1 MACERVWGCR
11 VPSVQERAFA
21 IIAEQLRVPSEDVM
35 LEAHLLDDL
44 KADSLDLVDLTIAI
58 EEEFSDDGKD
68 LEISEDD
75 AADLQTVQDVI
86 SYLAKHGI
94 E

>member
-1 MACERVWGCR
+1 M
-11 VPSVQERAFA
+11 PSVQERAFA

-75 AADLQTVQDVI
+75 AAERQTVQDVI

>member
-1 MACERVWGCR
+1 M
-11 VPSVQERAFA
+11 PSVQERAFA
-21 IIAEQLRVPSEDVM
+21 IIAEQLRVPSEDVTPG
-35 LEAHLLDDL
+35 AHLIDDL

-58 EEEFSDDGKD
+58 EEEFSDDD
-68 LEISEDD
+68 RELESSEDD

-86 SYLAKHGI
+86 NYLAKHGI